1 METGS
6 NMMNP
11 NDELDKAFDIVP
23 EEEPK
28 AEIVKEEPKK
38 IEKPEKLPDVD
49 KDYQYQRAQL
59 YDLVEKMQEAVEGAL
74 ESAQDSLHPR
84 AFEVALNG
92 AKATAEV
99 VEKLSALHK
108 NVKDLEVQTD
118 TQVNQT
124 NTQNNV
130 FVAGTTEELMKMLK
144 SSGGINTNPLLDK
157 KDK

>member
-1 METGS
+1 MT
-6 NMMNP
+6 NP

-108 NVKDLEVQTD
+108 NTKDLEVE
-118 TQVNQT
+118 TQNVSQT

-144 SSGGINTNPLLDK
+144 NSGGINTNPLLDK